1 MVVLKLNLTG
11 KGNFVGLLRVMY
23 YLYQHWN
30 TFCLQSCRQIE
41 IDTKCVNGNHD
52 VKVDSLFM
60 KHTTQQ
66 PLHVGTFMLC
76 STMSSCC
83 YLNTIMHNFIH
94 LTWRRDPLL
103 WSLCVAFL
111 PAGMIEEKNDML
123 WYLHKC
129 ALLTYHAKKKN
140 FFLFVIYKSIMLHIS
155 YKFSIYWFLLQ
166 SKRPSARSF
175 WNSAREL
182 NIPFAL
188 GIIYSLRIWW

>member
-11 KGNFVGLLRVMY
+11 KGNLVGLLRVMY
-23 YLYQHWN
+23 YLYQYWN

-83 YLNTIMHNFIH
+83 YLNTIVHNFIH

-129 ALLTYHAKKKN
+129 VLLTYHAKKKKT
-140 FFLFVIYKSIMLHIS
+140 FFICHL
-155 YKFSIYWFLLQ
+155 
-166 SKRPSARSF
+166 
-175 WNSAREL
+175 
-182 NIPFAL
+182 
-188 GIIYSLRIWW
+188 